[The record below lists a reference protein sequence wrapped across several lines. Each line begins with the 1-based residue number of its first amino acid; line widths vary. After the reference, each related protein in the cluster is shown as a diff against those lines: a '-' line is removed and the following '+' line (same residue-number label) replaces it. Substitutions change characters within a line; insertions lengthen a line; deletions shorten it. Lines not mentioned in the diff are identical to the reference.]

1 MAASIGEQ
9 LRLAREARGIGLRE
23 ICDQTR
29 ISVHYLEAI
38 EADDYKRLPGGVFN
52 RSFIK
57 AYAKCV
63 GYDEREA
70 IEGYTRYLREHGDEV
85 ADEVNTH
92 PMHSKV
98 YTDTPATRS
107 PVLTVVL
114 AILILAILTAAALA
128 ALHWFQKRAA
138 NQLFAPTQQQ
148 VNAVLFA
155 PKERYVYSFRTKPVV
170 PLRQERDV
178 NAAALLHRTPNGVT
192 RFLFRDYK
200 HLAPDRAATPYTTK
214 NALRAESRFVAPKE
228 RHVYSQRVEKSF
240 GSARSEMLCYA
251 LSQTHT
257 PMYNDLT
264 TATTDLRAHD
274 HSRYF

>member
-9 LRLAREARGIGLRE
+9 LRLAREERGIGLRE

-38 EADDYKRLPGGVFN
+38 EANDYKRLPGGVFN

-70 IEGYTRYLREHGDEV
+70 IEGYTRYLREHGDTT
-85 ADEVNTH
+85 DEVNTT

-114 AILILAILTAAALA
+114 AILILAVLTAAALA
-128 ALHWFQKRAA
+128 ALHWFQRRAS
-138 NQLFAPTQQQ
+138 AP
-148 VNAVLFA
+148 
-155 PKERYVYSFRTKPVV
+155 E
-170 PLRQERDV
+170 
-178 NAAALLHRTPNGVT
+178 
-192 RFLFRDYK
+192 
-200 HLAPDRAATPYTTK
+200 
-214 NALRAESRFVAPKE
+214 E
-228 RHVYSQRVEKSF
+228 RHVYSAHLLFLTRCI
-240 GSARSEMLCYA
+240 RSD
-251 LSQTHT
+251 
-257 PMYNDLT
+257 MYNDLT
-264 TATTDLRAHD
+264 TTTKVPGLQQTDEEALLQ
-274 HSRYF
+274 

>member
-1 MAASIGEQ
+1 MATSIGEQ

-38 EADDYKRLPGGVFN
+38 EANDYKRLPGGVFN

-70 IEGYTRYLREHGDEV
+70 IEGYTRYLREHDGELTDEV
-85 ADEVNTH
+85 STH
-92 PMHSKV
+92 PMQSKV

-107 PVLTVVL
+107 PLLTVVL

-128 ALHWFQKRAA
+128 ALHWFQKRA
-138 NQLFAPTQQQ
+138 QLTSPT
-148 VNAVLFA
+148 
-155 PKERYVYSFRTKPVV
+155 
-170 PLRQERDV
+170 
-178 NAAALLHRTPNGVT
+178 
-192 RFLFRDYK
+192 
-200 HLAPDRAATPYTTK
+200 
-214 NALRAESRFVAPKE
+214 
-228 RHVYSQRVEKSF
+228 
-240 GSARSEMLCYA
+240 SEVFFA
-251 LSQTHT
+251 LSQTDA
-257 PMYNDLT
+257 PMYNGLT
-264 TATTDLRAHD
+264 LTTTDLRAHD